1 MPALRSDAARS
12 RALILDAARAQDIHT
27 LRLNE
32 VARGAGVGVGTV
44 YRHFPNVQS
53 LVEALASDT
62 VERMLAVTRL
72 AAAEPDPRL
81 AFERYIRSAL
91 ELLLEFDGLQTVLLS
106 TEDETDTTRAAK
118 QEIFGTFEGVLERA
132 QHAGAVRT
140 DLTLDQ
146 LSHLAC
152 GIEYAVRLGSP
163 ADRDRF
169 LDILIAGVKPA

>member
-1 MPALRSDAARS
+1 MPSLRSDAARS

-44 YRHFPNVQS
+44 YRHFPNVQA

-62 VERMLAVTRL
+62 VERMLDVTRL

-81 AFERYIRSAL
+81 AFEEYIRSAL

-106 TEDETDTTRAAK
+106 TDDETGTTRAAK
-118 QEIFGTFEGVLERA
+118 EEIFGTFAGVLERA
-132 QHAGAVRT
+132 QAAGAVRS

-146 LSHLAC
+146 LAHLAC
-152 GIEYAVRLGSP
+152 GVEYAVRLGSP
-163 ADRDRF
+163 ADRNRF
-169 LDILIAGVKPA
+169 LDILIAGVKPT